1 MCFFN
6 TETYDIKR
14 KYVVFL
20 GMMGSGKTSI
30 GKLFSKKLKLQF
42 YDTDDHIEKK
52 LQMKIS
58 KIFADKGEEFLE
70 IMKKDDFEDF
80 KKKNIVVALG
90 GGSFLNKRIQ
100 KKL

>member
-1 MCFFN
+1 MHITLVNFKLRHICVFSIPKLMILKGN
-6 TETYDIKR
+6 
-14 KYVVFL
+14 VVFL

-58 KIFADKGEEFLE
+58 KIFADKGEEFFRNYEEKMTLK
-70 IMKKDDFEDF
+70 ILK
-80 KKKNIVVALG
+80 
-90 GGSFLNKRIQ
+90 KRI
-100 KKL
+100 L